1 MDEIGLKPFPP
12 YNIILAAKFGKE
24 TRGNISTC
32 GSRDLGFLDI
42 FILKGA
48 LHFWKSQVKVFKGF
62 SFF

>member
-24 TRGNISTC
+24 TRGNILTC

-48 LHFWKSQVKVFKGF
+48 L
-62 SFF
+62 